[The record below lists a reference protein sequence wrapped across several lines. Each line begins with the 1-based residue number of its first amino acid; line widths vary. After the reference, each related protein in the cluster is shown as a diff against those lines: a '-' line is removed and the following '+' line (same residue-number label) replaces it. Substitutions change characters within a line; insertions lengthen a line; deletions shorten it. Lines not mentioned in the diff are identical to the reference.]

1 MKALWITSH
10 KDTINSIRPE
20 AETLLGLARAGVELE
35 IMTQGTSPY
44 REAMA
49 EAGVTLID
57 LVPKKKLDLRIARR
71 IREHLETGGH
81 DILHLFNNRAITTGL
96 YAARGLPV
104 KVVTYRGQTG
114 NMHRLD
120 PTCWLTHLNPGV
132 DRIVCV
138 ADAVR
143 DDLRLHLAHP
153 ERAVTIYKGHA
164 LDWYRDAPADRAS
177 LGVPD
182 DAFVFVSVANYRPRK
197 GIEVL
202 IEATRHLPA
211 DAPIHI
217 LLVGNDMDNEGL
229 AMQIAASPYSD
240 RIHVLGFRKDAC
252 AITAACD
259 AAVLAATKREGLP
272 KTVIEAMVYGVPPI
286 VTDTGGSAELV
297 ATGQTGI
304 VVPPGD
310 PVALAEAMQRLSQQR
325 DLASEMGQKSRRRIE
340 EHFNIRDTIDRTL
353 ALYRDVL
360 AAD

>member
-49 EAGVTLID
+49 VAGITLID
-57 LVPKKKLDLRIARR
+57 LAPKKRLDLGIARR

-104 KVVTYRGQTG
+104 KVITYRGQTG

-143 DDLRLHLAHP
+143 DDLRPHLTHP

-164 LDWYRDAPADRAS
+164 LEWYRDSPVDRAS

-182 DAFVFVSVANYRPRK
+182 DAFVVVSVANYRPRK

-217 LLVGNDMDNEGL
+217 LLVGSDMDNEGL

-240 RIHVLGFRKDAC
+240 RLHVLGFRKDAC

-297 ATGQTGI
+297 ESGQSGL
-304 VVPPGD
+304 VVAPGD
-310 PVALAEAMQRLSQQR
+310 PVGLAGAISQLYNNREAART
-325 DLASEMGQKSRRRIE
+325 MGRQARCRIDE
-340 EHFNIRDTIDRTL
+340 RFNIRDTITQTL
-353 ALYRDVL
+353 ALYEEAT
-360 AAD
+360 AAS